1 VNTLSRGNTV
11 INSARRMGWRALVL
25 AVTAMVLTSC
35 GWRGIANVSLPVG
48 PGTGKGS
55 TTVYVQIPDTLA
67 LNTNSRVRVADVFVG
82 TVREIKLQDWVPT
95 LTLTLEPGIKLPA
108 NVLAKIGQSSIL
120 GTQHV
125 ELTAPPNP
133 SPEPLKDG
141 ATIPL
146 KNASAFPTIERTLA
160 SVATVLRGGGIP
172 NLEIIQTEVN
182 NLLTGN
188 ADQIRDF
195 LNNLNVFTD
204 RLNQQREDIARAIES
219 SNKLFSYVAS
229 RNNTID
235 QLLVDLPPL
244 MTYLAGAKDRVA
256 DAVIALGRFSKV
268 TGETLSAAQ
277 ADLNTNL
284 AVLQRPLKQL
294 GRSAPYFLEA
304 MKLIVTN
311 PYPLDNIPKAM
322 RGDFINLTLTADLTL
337 SSLDNAL
344 LTGTGFSGMLRALE
358 QSWGRDPQTMIPD
371 VRFTP
376 HPNMTDGGGPFV
388 ERGE

>member
-1 VNTLSRGNTV
+1 MFL
-11 INSARRMGWRALVL
+11 NSTRRMGRRALL
-25 AVTAMVLTSC
+25 LFVTVMVLTSC
-35 GWRGIANVSLPVG
+35 GWRGIANLPLPVG
-48 PGTGKGS
+48 PGTGKGA
-55 TTVYVQIPDTLA
+55 TTVYVQVADTLA

-95 LTLTLEPGIKLPA
+95 LTLTLEPGIELPA
-108 NVLAKIGQSSIL
+108 NATAKIGQSSIL

-125 ELTAPPNP
+125 ELAAPADP
-133 SPEPLKDG
+133 SPQPLKDG
-141 ATIPL
+141 ATISL
-146 KNASAFPTIERTLA
+146 KNSSSFPTIERTLA
-160 SVATVLRGGGIP
+160 SLATVLRGGGIP

-195 LNNLNVFTD
+195 LNNLDVFTAG
-204 RLNQQREDIARAIES
+204 LNKQREDIARAIES
-219 SNKLFSYVAS
+219 SNEFFAYVAS

-244 MTYLAGAKDRVA
+244 VEYLAGAKDRVT
-256 DAVIALGRFSKV
+256 DAVLALGRFNKV
-268 TGETLSAAQ
+268 TGDSLSAAR
-277 ADLNTNL
+277 ADIDTNL
-284 AVLQRPLKQL
+284 ATLQRPLKQL
-294 GRSAPYFLEA
+294 GRGAPYFLEA
-304 MKLIVTN
+304 MKLIITN
-311 PYPLDNIPKAM
+311 PYPLDGIPKAI
-322 RGDFINLTLTADLTL
+322 RGDYINLSLQADLTL

-358 QSWGRDPQTMIPD
+358 QSWGRDPATMIPD

-376 HPNMTDGGGPFV
+376 HPNMTSGGGPFV

>member
-1 VNTLSRGNTV
+1 
-11 INSARRMGWRALVL
+11 MGRRALVL
-25 AVTAMVLTSC
+25 AVMAMVLTSC
-35 GWRGIANVSLPVG
+35 GWRGIANLPVPVG
-48 PGTGKGS
+48 PGTGKGAM
-55 TTVYVQIPDTLA
+55 TVYVQVTDTLA

-82 TVREIKLQDWVPT
+82 TVREIKLKDWVPT
-95 LTLTLEPGIKLPA
+95 LTLTLEPGIVLPA
-108 NVLAKIGQSSIL
+108 NATAKIGQSSIL

-125 ELTAPPNP
+125 ELAAPADP
-133 SPEPLKDG
+133 SPQPLKDG
-141 ATIPL
+141 ATIPI
-146 KNASAFPTIERTLA
+146 KNSSSFPTIERTLA

-195 LNNLNVFTD
+195 LNNLNTFTD
-204 RLNQQREDIARAIES
+204 GLNKQREDIARAIES

-229 RNNTID
+229 RNDTID
-235 QLLVDLPPL
+235 RLLVDLPPL
-244 MTYLAGAKDRVA
+244 MTYLAGAKDRVS
-256 DAVIALGRFSKV
+256 DAVIALGRFNKV

-284 AVLQRPLKQL
+284 ATLQRPLKQL

-304 MKLIVTN
+304 MKLIITN
-311 PYPLDNIPKAM
+311 PYPLDNIPIAI
-322 RGDFINLTLTADLTL
+322 RGDYINLSLGVDLTL
-337 SSLDNAL
+337 SSLDNAF

-358 QSWGRDPQTMIPD
+358 QSWGRDPATMIPD

-376 HPNMTDGGGPFV
+376 HPNMTDGGGPYV

>member
-1 VNTLSRGNTV
+1 
-11 INSARRMGWRALVL
+11 MGWRALVL

-35 GWRGIANVSLPVG
+35 GWRGIANVPVPVG
-48 PGTGKGS
+48 PGTGKGG

-82 TVREIKLQDWVPT
+82 TVREIQLKDWIPT
-95 LTLTLEPGIKLPA
+95 LTLSLEPGIKLPA
-108 NVLAKIGQSSIL
+108 NALARIGQSSIL

-125 ELTAPPNP
+125 ELTAPPDP
-133 SPEPLKDG
+133 SPEPLRDG

-146 KNASAFPTIERTLA
+146 KNSSSFPTIERTLA
-160 SVATVLRGGGIP
+160 SLATVLRGGGIP

-188 ADQIRDF
+188 ADQIRDV
-195 LNNLNVFTD
+195 LTNLNTFTD
-204 RLNQQREDIARAIES
+204 RLNQQRDDIARAIDS
-219 SNKLFSYVAS
+219 SNKFFAYVAT
-229 RNNTID
+229 RNNTLD
-235 QLLVDLPPL
+235 RLLVDLPPL
-244 MTYLAGAKDRVA
+244 VNYLAGARDRLS
-256 DAVIALGRFSKV
+256 DAVIALGRFNKV

-277 ADLNTNL
+277 TDLNTNL
-284 AVLQRPLKQL
+284 ATLQRPLKQL
-294 GRSAPYFLEA
+294 GRGAPYFLEA

-311 PYPLDNIPKAM
+311 PYPLDNIPKVM
-322 RGDFINLTLTADLTL
+322 RGDYINLSLTADLTL
-337 SSLDNAL
+337 SSLDNGL
-344 LTGTGFSGMLRALE
+344 LTGTGVQGMLRALE